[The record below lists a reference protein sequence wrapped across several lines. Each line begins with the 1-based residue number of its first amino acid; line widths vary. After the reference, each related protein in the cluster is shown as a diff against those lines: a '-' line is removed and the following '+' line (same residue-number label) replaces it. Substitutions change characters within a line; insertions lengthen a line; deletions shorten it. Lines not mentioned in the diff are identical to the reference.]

1 VKTKRTVFV
10 EYIEKDVDLNL
21 LVKSIV
27 EKLVSTTT
35 LKEVQ

>member
-1 VKTKRTVFV
+1 LKTKNISV